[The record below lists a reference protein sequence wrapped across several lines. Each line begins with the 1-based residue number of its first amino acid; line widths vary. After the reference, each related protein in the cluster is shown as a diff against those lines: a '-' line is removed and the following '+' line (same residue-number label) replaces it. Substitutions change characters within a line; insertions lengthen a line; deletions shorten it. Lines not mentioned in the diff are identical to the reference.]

1 LWSITHETSP
11 SKIPASDGGYRRTI
25 SWSAFRL
32 GADLSIA
39 AGAHRRRLPPGTSS
53 DITARLIGQWLSE
66 RLGQQF
72 IVENRP
78 GGGTNIAAETVVHA
92 TPDGYTLLWVT
103 QTNAINA
110 TLYDTLNFNFI
121 RDIQPIA
128 SILRVPA
135 VMSVTPSFPTKTV
148 PEFIAYAKANP
159 GKINYASPGI
169 GSSVH
174 VFGELFK
181 MMAGVDLVMV
191 HYRGSFFPDLLGGQV
206 QVTIN
211 PTPSSIDFIRAGK
224 LRALAVTTAMRQEVL
239 PDIPTVGEFI
249 PGYEA
254 TVWFGIGAPN
264 NTPVERIEKLNRE
277 INAGL
282 VDPKIK
288 KRLTDLGALPMPMT
302 STEFGQ
308 LLTVETE
315 RWAKV
320 VRSANIKPE

>member
-1 LWSITHETSP
+1 M
-11 SKIPASDGGYRRTI
+11 
-25 SWSAFRL
+25 SA
-32 GADLSIA
+32 
-39 AGAHRRRLPPGTSS
+39 LPPKA
-53 DITARLIGQWLSE
+53 DIHCGSCNVCFVPRADIQ
-66 RLGQQF
+66 
-72 IVENRP
+72 
-78 GGGTNIAAETVVHA
+78 AA
-92 TPDGYTLLWVT
+92 
-103 QTNAINA
+103 
-110 TLYDTLNFNFI
+110 FNFI

-128 SILRVPA
+128 SILCVPA

-264 NTPVERIEKLNRE
+264 NTPVKRIEKLNRE